1 MADQKTPPANLLA
14 EQALLGLVLKDN
26 EIYRRTAA
34 VVDRD
39 HFSDPAHR
47 MMWDIVGTLV
57 GNGTVANAITCR
69 SHMNGMMLNGSGDEY
84 LRNLVDTAPSSINA
98 IDYANTIRA
107 LAIRREVINVT
118 ETISEHCFNAPAD
131 LSAEKIFSQFEA
143 MMGEIRP
150 IVKAAPD
157 YMDFDH
163 VLNQAAQYA
172 SDSYRDAGLL
182 RGLSTGM
189 PRLDNVLGGLQPGDL
204 IILGGRPGMGKTALA
219 TNIAYSVGRELKRRR
234 EENREQ
240 TGVVAFHSLE
250 MTAEQLGQRVL
261 AEVSGVPFWRIRRNI
276 VEPEEM
282 QRFIE
287 AKHEIPRLPVHVDA
301 TPNLNVATLRLRLH
315 GLKKRQGLEIAV
327 VDYLQLLSGTSNKR
341 DFNRAAEVTEIT
353 TALKNIAKELN
364 IPVIALSQL
373 SRDVE
378 KRPDKKPKL
387 SDLRE
392 SGSIEQDAD
401 VVMFVFREE
410 YYLRQEKPREGTD
423 AYFKWEAEMAKIRGV
438 AEVIIE
444 KNRHG
449 PVGEVTLGFVEQ
461 ITKFVN
467 DPPENE
473 PLAGSDG
480 GAEAGE
486 KRPRDVKIAGRAL
499 NAIGIL
505 RGLWLNDK
513 QANDNL
519 ANVPSSIKWVVPYTL
534 WRERCAEELLDMNR
548 DDKAVAKLMEE
559 VITPL
564 KAGDLIGR
572 GGVKGSPWVWFTPK
586 GEVWVSK
593 SIK

>member
-1 MADQKTPPANLLA
+1 MADQKAPPANLLA
-14 EQALLGLVLKDN
+14 EQALLGLVLRDN
-26 EIYRRTAA
+26 DIYRRTA
-34 VVDRD
+34 VVVERD

-47 MMWDIVGTLV
+47 MLWDIFSTLV
-57 GNGTVANAITCR
+57 GNGSVANSITCR
-69 SHMNGMMLNGSGDEY
+69 PHMNGMQLNGSGDEY
-84 LRNLVDTAPSSINA
+84 LKSLIDAAPSSINA
-98 IDYANTIRA
+98 IDYAQQIRA
-107 LAIRREVINVT
+107 LAIRREMINIADS
-118 ETISEHCFNAPAD
+118 ISEQCFNAPAE

-143 MMGEIRP
+143 MMGEVRP
-150 IVKAAPD
+150 TVKAAPD

-163 VLNQAAQYA
+163 VLDQAAQYA

-189 PRLDNVLGGLQPGDL
+189 PRLDNALGGLQPGDL

-234 EENREQ
+234 EENGDT

-276 VEPEEM
+276 VEPEEI
-282 QRFIE
+282 QRFVE
-287 AKHEIPRLPVHVDA
+287 AKHDIPRLPVHVDA
-301 TPNLNVATLRLRLH
+301 TPNLTVATLRMRLR
-315 GLKKRQGLEIAV
+315 GLKKRFGLEIAV
-327 VDYLQLLSGTSNKR
+327 VDYLQLLSGNSQKK

-364 IPVIALSQL
+364 IPLIALSQL
-373 SRDVE
+373 SRRVE
-378 KRPDKKPKL
+378 ERPDKRPKL
-387 SDLRE
+387 ADLRE

-401 VVMFVFREE
+401 VVMFVYRHE

-423 AYFKWEAEMAKIRGV
+423 AFIKWEAEMARIRGV
-438 AEVIIE
+438 AEVIVE

-467 DPPENE
+467 DPPENQA
-473 PLAGSDG
+473 PAGGS
-480 GAEAGE
+480 ETGE
-486 KRPRDVKIAGRAL
+486 QRPREIKIAGKAANAL
-499 NAIGIL
+499 GIL
-505 RGLWLNDK
+505 RSLWLNDK

-519 ANVPSSIKWVVPYTL
+519 ANVPGAVKWVVSYTR
-534 WRERCAEELLDMNR
+534 WRECCAEQLLDIGR
-548 DDKAVAKLMEE
+548 DDKAIGKLMEE

-586 GEVWVSK
+586 GEVWVTK
-593 SIK
+593 SVK